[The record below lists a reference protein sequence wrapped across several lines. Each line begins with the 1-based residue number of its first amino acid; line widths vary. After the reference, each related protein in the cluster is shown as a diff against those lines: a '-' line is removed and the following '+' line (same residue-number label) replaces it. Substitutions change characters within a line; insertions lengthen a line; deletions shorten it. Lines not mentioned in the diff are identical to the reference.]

1 MMRDGY
7 HKGARD
13 YKGWST
19 AVGRGFPNNQWGEG
33 GQSIGVSHGLETEPQ
48 DDDIKPFSWDRFSL

>member
-1 MMRDGY
+1 MAITKVPGIIKDDQPQLGE
-7 HKGARD
+7 A
-13 YKGWST
+13 
-19 AVGRGFPNNQWGEG
+19 FPNNQWSEG